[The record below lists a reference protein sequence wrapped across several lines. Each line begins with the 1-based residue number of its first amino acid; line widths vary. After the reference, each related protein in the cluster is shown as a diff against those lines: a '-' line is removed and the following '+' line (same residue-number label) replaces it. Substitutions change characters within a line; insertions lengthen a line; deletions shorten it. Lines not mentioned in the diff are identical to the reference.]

1 MNKPLTE
8 ERPLRLVMTNTL
20 TGTEFLLE
28 CMDALSLT
36 TKYKHQLKMAGERF
50 RKEVEKYSNE
60 EIQVL
65 LDYDELAAYEH
76 MKKLSSTIRSAV
88 YLEPSSLAALAEVIK
103 KLIADPDLTCHQL
116 GILKGTRAE
125 MPELAEKQNLINK
138 VCDMTTE
145 EVRAAV
151 KLLEK

>member
-28 CMDALSLT
+28 CMEALSLT

-50 RKEVEKYSNE
+50 RKEVEKYSND

-76 MKKLSSTIRSAV
+76 MKKLSNTIRSAV

-103 KLIADPDLTCHQL
+103 KLIADPDLTCRQL

-145 EVRAAV
+145 EVRATV
-151 KLLEK
+151 KFLE